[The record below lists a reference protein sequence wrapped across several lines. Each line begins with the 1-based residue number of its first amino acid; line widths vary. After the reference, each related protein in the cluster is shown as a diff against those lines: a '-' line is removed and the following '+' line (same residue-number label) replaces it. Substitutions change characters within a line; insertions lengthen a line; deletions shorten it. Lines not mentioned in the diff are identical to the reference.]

1 MQESTT
7 STLAQQADVSGF
19 TVERHLPT
27 PGAVTITLQN
37 PPLNVISLALMRG
50 LNRVCSEIAQDSE
63 IRVVLIRSTGKA
75 FCAGADVKEQ
85 SENPAELMVSSIRRL
100 CHTVFY
106 MPQTTVCEVDGACL
120 GGGMELM
127 LCCDF
132 VVASERA
139 VFAVPEITLGIFPPV
154 AAVLLPRR
162 IGWPGAKEMLFLG
175 RKVGAA
181 EAKDLGLVLDA
192 VPTEEIA
199 AKTRELVAR
208 LLSYSGTALRA
219 LKKALQESSGKP
231 LPDALA
237 RVGEIYV
244 DDLVPTG
251 DHMEGFMAFL
261 EKRPPRWKGQH

>member
-1 MQESTT
+1 MQESPASTVDMTT
-7 STLAQQADVSGF
+7 DAAGF
-19 TVERHLPT
+19 TVERHMPAK
-27 PGAVTITLQN
+27 GAVTITLQN
-37 PPLNVISLALMRG
+37 PPLNVVSLALMQG
-50 LNRVCSEIAQDSE
+50 LNRVCGQLAQDPE
-63 IRVVLIRSTGKA
+63 IRVVRFRAVGKA

-106 MPQTTVCEVDGACL
+106 MPQTTVCEVDGACM

-127 LCCDF
+127 LSCDF

-154 AAVLLPRR
+154 AAVFLPRR

-175 RKVGAA
+175 RRVGAA

-192 VPTEEIA
+192 VPTEEIES
-199 AKTRELVAR
+199 KTVELVMR
-208 LLSYSGTALRA
+208 LLSYSGNALRA

-251 DHMEGFMAFL
+251 DHMEGFRAFL
-261 EKRPPRWKGQH
+261 EKRPPQWKGQ

>member
-1 MQESTT
+1 MQDSVT
-7 STLAQQADVSGF
+7 STVAHPADTAGF
-19 TVERHLPT
+19 TVERHQPG

-37 PPLNVISLALMRG
+37 PPLNVVSLALMRG
-50 LNRVCSEIAQDSE
+50 LHRACGEIAQDPE
-63 IRVVLIRSTGKA
+63 IRVVLFRATGKA

-85 SENPAELMVSSIRRL
+85 SENPAELMVSSIRQL

-127 LCCDF
+127 LCCDL

-175 RKVGAA
+175 GKVRAE
-181 EAKDLGLVLDA
+181 EAKNLGLVLDA
-192 VPTEEIA
+192 VPTDELQG
-199 AKTRELVAR
+199 KTVELVSR

-251 DHMEGFMAFL
+251 DHMEGFTAFL
-261 EKRPPRWKGQH
+261 EKRPPRWKGQE